1 MPGVI
6 LYTVYFSPKHD
17 HCHQPV
23 HMIIQYDLL
32 FDEHVDPNSQKT
44 FETLLTVKSFER
56 PETSCSAPVFVEKG
70 KDVFLNVTEADV
82 TKDDTMVWKFNKT
95 VVLVTFFPKSV
106 VVSPDYTGRI
116 EIYEN
121 KHSIK
126 LKNLQDADNGVYT
139 ARVTGAEKEQHNPV
153 SPVQLTVDSVS
164 NSSDSCNLTVT
175 CSTSDYHISG
185 SFRCDAQTC
194 SQEGGERSEVTTFG
208 AFLHFYL
215 ENDSIICEHSN
226 KVSRTKNLTD
236 IRHFCP
242 RHADAN
248 KEDNNIAVPLVV
260 CFVIF
265 ISLAAAVLYLCRRK
279 SASGSELKKSN
290 DASGLSPVSTAM

>member
-1 MPGVI
+1 MKG
-6 LYTVYFSPKHD
+6 
-17 HCHQPV
+17 
-23 HMIIQYDLL
+23 
-32 FDEHVDPNSQKT
+32 
-44 FETLLTVKSFER
+44 
-56 PETSCSAPVFVEKG
+56 CSAPVFVEKG

-82 TKDDTMVWKFNKT
+82 TKDDTMIWNFNKK
-95 VVLVTFFPKSV
+95 VVLVTFLPYSA

-126 LKNLQDADNGVYT
+126 LKNLQDADSGVYT
-139 ARVTGAEKEQHNPV
+139 ARVTGAEKEHIVTEYSVTVQDPV

-242 RHADAN
+242 QHAGKTEIESN
-248 KEDNNIAVPLVV
+248 QVTIMH
-260 CFVIF
+260 IF
-265 ISLAAAVLYLCRRK
+265 YC
-279 SASGSELKKSN
+279 
-290 DASGLSPVSTAM
+290 